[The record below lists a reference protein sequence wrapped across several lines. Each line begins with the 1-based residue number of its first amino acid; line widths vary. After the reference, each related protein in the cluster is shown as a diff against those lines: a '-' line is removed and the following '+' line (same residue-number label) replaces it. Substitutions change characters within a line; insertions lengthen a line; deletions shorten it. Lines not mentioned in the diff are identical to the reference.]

1 VPLKLQKY
9 APALFVF
16 LWSTGFVGAKYI
28 VPYADPFT
36 FLTIRY
42 LIASAI
48 LIAIAAILKQPL
60 RLSRD
65 QVKAS
70 VAVGMLLHVIYIGGV
85 FYAVSLGVS
94 AGISAVIVSIQ
105 PVLVSILAVPLL
117 GERIRS
123 VQVVGLILG
132 VAGIALLLLPKVFQG
147 DYSSSI
153 SEVGIIICIIALL
166 GTSAGY
172 LVQKKLG
179 GEIPFLTGT
188 GLQYAVSAA
197 AFALLS
203 AFTEDQRVEWSP
215 AFFFG
220 LAWIVLMLSI
230 ASIVLLY
237 GMLRAG
243 SASKVSSL
251 YYLVPPVAAIQAY
264 FLFDEVI
271 PPVGIVGMALAGLG
285 VVLVMRQ
292 STEVGPKKIY
302 V

>member
-1 VPLKLQKY
+1 MPQKLERY

-28 VPYADPFT
+28 VPYAEPFT

-42 LIASAI
+42 FLAALI
-48 LIAIAAILKQPL
+48 LFAIAYAFKQPL
-60 RLSRD
+60 KLNKE
-65 QVKAS
+65 QFKAS
-70 VAVGMLLHVIYIGGV
+70 FAVGILLHVIYIGGV

-105 PVLVSILAVPLL
+105 PVLVSLLAVPLL
-117 GERIRS
+117 GERLRW
-123 VQVVGLILG
+123 VQVVGLFLG

-147 DYSSSI
+147 DYTASTSI
-153 SEVGIIICIIALL
+153 VGIVICVIALL
-166 GTSAGY
+166 GTSGGY

-179 GEIPFLTGT
+179 GEIPFLSGT
-188 GLQYAVSAA
+188 GAQYAISAI
-197 AFALLS
+197 AFAILS
-203 AFTEDQRVEWSP
+203 VSTEDQIIQWVPE
-215 AFFFG
+215 FFFG
-220 LAWIVLMLSI
+220 LAWIVFMLSI

-237 GMLRAG
+237 GMLRTG

-271 PPVGIVGMALAGLG
+271 GLVGIIGMAFAGLG

-292 STEVGPKKIY
+292 STKV
-302 V
+302 

>member
-1 VPLKLQKY
+1 VPKQLERY

-28 VPYADPFT
+28 VPYAEPFT

-42 LIASAI
+42 FFAALI
-48 LIAIAAILKQPL
+48 LFCIAAAFKQPL
-60 RLSRD
+60 KLTKE
-65 QVKAS
+65 QFKAS
-70 VAVGMLLHVIYIGGV
+70 FAVGMLLHVIYIGGV

-105 PVLVSILAVPLL
+105 PVLVSLLAVPLL
-117 GERIRS
+117 GERLRW
-123 VQVVGLILG
+123 VQVLGLFLG

-147 DYSSSI
+147 DYTATTSLT
-153 SEVGIIICIIALL
+153 GIFICVIALL
-166 GTSAGY
+166 GTSGGY

-179 GEIPFLTGT
+179 GEVPFLSGT
-188 GLQYAVSAA
+188 GAQYAISAI
-197 AFALLS
+197 AFAILS
-203 AFTEDQRVEWSP
+203 FSTEEQIIQWVP
-215 AFFFG
+215 QFFFG
-220 LAWIVLMLSI
+220 LTWIVLMLSI

-237 GMLRAG
+237 GMLRTG

-251 YYLVPPVAAIQAY
+251 YYLVPPTAAIQAY

-271 PPVGIVGMALAGLG
+271 APVGIIGMALAGLG

-292 STEVGPKKIY
+292 STKTQ
-302 V
+302 

>member
-1 VPLKLQKY
+1 MPQKLERY

-16 LWSTGFVGAKYI
+16 LWSTGFIGAKYI
-28 VPYADPFT
+28 VPYAEPFT

-42 LIASAI
+42 FLAALI
-48 LIAIAAILKQPL
+48 LFAIAYALKQPL
-60 RLSRD
+60 KLNKE
-65 QVKAS
+65 QFKAS
-70 VAVGMLLHVIYIGGV
+70 FAVGILLHVIYIGGV

-105 PVLVSILAVPLL
+105 PVLVSLLAVPLL
-117 GERIRS
+117 GERLRW
-123 VQVVGLILG
+123 VQVVGLFLG

-147 DYSSSI
+147 DYTASTSI
-153 SEVGIIICIIALL
+153 VGIVICVIALL
-166 GTSAGY
+166 GTSGGY

-179 GEIPFLTGT
+179 GEIPFLSGT
-188 GLQYAVSAA
+188 GAQYAISEI
-197 AFALLS
+197 AFAILS
-203 AFTEDQRVEWSP
+203 VATVVQIIQWVPE
-215 AFFFG
+215 FFFG
-220 LAWIVLMLSI
+220 LAWIVFMLSI

-237 GMLRAG
+237 GMLRNG

-271 PPVGIVGMALAGLG
+271 GFVGIIGMAFAGLG

-292 STEVGPKKIY
+292 STKV
-302 V
+302 

>member
-1 VPLKLQKY
+1 MPKQLERY

-16 LWSTGFVGAKYI
+16 LWSTGFVGAKFI
-28 VPYADPFT
+28 VPYAEPFT

-42 LIASAI
+42 FSAALILFLIA
-48 LIAIAAILKQPL
+48 AAFKQPL
-60 RLSRD
+60 KLTKE
-65 QVKAS
+65 QFKAS
-70 VAVGMLLHVIYIGGV
+70 FAVGMLLHVIYIGGV

-105 PVLVSILAVPLL
+105 PVLVSLLAVPLL
-117 GERIRS
+117 GERLRW
-123 VQVVGLILG
+123 VQVVGLCLG

-147 DYSSSI
+147 DYTATTSLT
-153 SEVGIIICIIALL
+153 GIFICVIALL

-179 GEIPFLTGT
+179 GEIPFLSGT
-188 GLQYAVSAA
+188 GAQYAISAI
-197 AFALLS
+197 AFAILS
-203 AFTEDQRVEWSP
+203 FATEDQIIQWVP
-215 AFFFG
+215 QFFFG
-220 LAWIVLMLSI
+220 LTWIVLMLSI

-237 GMLRAG
+237 GMLRTG

-251 YYLVPPVAAIQAY
+251 YYLVPPTAAIQAY

-271 PPVGIVGMALAGLG
+271 APVGIIGMALAGLG

-292 STEVGPKKIY
+292 STKVK
-302 V
+302 

>member
-1 VPLKLQKY
+1 MPQKLERY

-28 VPYADPFT
+28 VPYAEPFT

-42 LIASAI
+42 FLAALI
-48 LIAIAAILKQPL
+48 LFAIAYAFKQPL
-60 RLSRD
+60 KLNKD
-65 QVKAS
+65 QFKAS
-70 VAVGMLLHVIYIGGV
+70 FAVGILLHVIYIGGV

-105 PVLVSILAVPLL
+105 PVLVSLLAVPLL
-117 GERIRS
+117 GERLRW
-123 VQVVGLILG
+123 VQVVGLFLG

-147 DYSSSI
+147 DYTASTSI
-153 SEVGIIICIIALL
+153 VGIVICVIALL
-166 GTSAGY
+166 GTSGGY

-179 GEIPFLTGT
+179 GEIPFLSGT
-188 GLQYAVSAA
+188 GAQYAISAI
-197 AFALLS
+197 AFAILS
-203 AFTEDQRVEWSP
+203 VATEDQIIQWVPE
-215 AFFFG
+215 FFFG
-220 LAWIVLMLSI
+220 LAWIVFMLSI

-237 GMLRAG
+237 GMLRTG

-271 PPVGIVGMALAGLG
+271 GLVGIIGMAFAGLG

-292 STEVGPKKIY
+292 STKV
-302 V
+302 

>member
-1 VPLKLQKY
+1 VPKQLERF

-28 VPYADPFT
+28 VPYAEPFT

-42 LIASAI
+42 VIAAAI
-48 LIAIAAILKQPL
+48 LIAIAALLKQPL
-60 RLSRD
+60 KLTRD
-65 QVKAS
+65 QVIAS
-70 VAVGMLLHVIYIGGV
+70 VAVGLLLHVIYIGGV

-117 GERIRS
+117 GERIRW
-123 VQVVGLILG
+123 VQVVGLVLG
-132 VAGIALLLLPKVFQG
+132 VAGISLLLLPKVFQG
-147 DYSSSI
+147 DYSSAI
-153 SEVGIIICIIALL
+153 SEVGIVICVIALL

-179 GEIPFLTGT
+179 SDIPFLTGT
-188 GLQYAVSAA
+188 GMQYVVSAVV
-197 AFALLS
+197 FALLS
-203 AFTEDQRVEWSP
+203 ALTEDQRVEWTP
-215 AFFFG
+215 EFLFG

-230 ASIVLLY
+230 GSIVLLY
-237 GMLRAG
+237 EMLRAG

-271 PPVGIVGMALAGLG
+271 PPIGILGMALAGLG

-292 STEVGPKKIY
+292 AVEKTSA
-302 V
+302 

>member
-1 VPLKLQKY
+1 MPKQLERF

-42 LIASAI
+42 VIAAAI

-60 RLSRD
+60 KLTRD
-65 QVKAS
+65 QVIAS
-70 VAVGMLLHVIYIGGV
+70 VAVGLLLHVIYIGGV

-117 GERIRS
+117 GERIRW
-123 VQVVGLILG
+123 VQVVGLVLG
-132 VAGIALLLLPKVFQG
+132 VAGIALLLLPEVFQG
-147 DYSSSI
+147 DYSSAI
-153 SEVGIIICIIALL
+153 SEVGIVICVIALL

-179 GEIPFLTGT
+179 SDIPFLTGT
-188 GLQYAVSAA
+188 GMQYAVSAVV
-197 AFALLS
+197 FATLS
-203 AFTEDQRVEWSP
+203 ALTESQRVEWSP
-215 AFFFG
+215 EFFFG

-230 ASIVLLY
+230 GSIVLLY
-237 GMLRAG
+237 EMLRAG

-271 PPVGIVGMALAGLG
+271 PPIGILGMALAGLG

-292 STEVGPKKIY
+292 AVEKTPA
-302 V
+302 

>member
-1 VPLKLQKY
+1 MPQQLERY

-28 VPYADPFT
+28 VPYAEPFT
-36 FLTIRY
+36 FLMIRY
-42 LIASAI
+42 FLAALI
-48 LIAIAAILKQPL
+48 LFVIAYAVKQPL
-60 RLSRD
+60 KLNKE
-65 QVKAS
+65 QFKAS
-70 VAVGMLLHVIYIGGV
+70 FAVGMLLHVIYIGGV

-105 PVLVSILAVPLL
+105 PVLVSLLAVPLL
-117 GERIRS
+117 GERLRW
-123 VQVVGLILG
+123 VQVVGLFLG

-147 DYSSSI
+147 DYTATTSI
-153 SEVGIIICIIALL
+153 AGIVICVIALL
-166 GTSAGY
+166 GTSGGY

-188 GLQYAVSAA
+188 GAQYAISAI
-197 AFALLS
+197 AFAILS
-203 AFTEDQRVEWSP
+203 FSTEEQIIKWVPE
-215 AFFFG
+215 FFFG
-220 LAWIVLMLSI
+220 LIWIVLMLSI

-237 GMLRAG
+237 GMLRTG

-251 YYLVPPVAAIQAY
+251 YYLVPPTAAVMAY

-271 PPVGIVGMALAGLG
+271 GIVGWVGMAFAGLG

-292 STEVGPKKIY
+292 AVEKTPA
-302 V
+302 

>member
-1 VPLKLQKY
+1 VPLKLEEY

-42 LIASAI
+42 VIAATI

-60 RLSRD
+60 RLTRD

-70 VAVGMLLHVIYIGGV
+70 VAVGLLLHVIYIGGV

-117 GERIRS
+117 GERIRW
-123 VQVVGLILG
+123 VQVVGLFLG

-153 SEVGIIICIIALL
+153 SEVGIVICIIALL

-172 LVQKKLG
+172 LVQKKFG
-179 GEIPFLTGT
+179 SDIPFLTGT
-188 GLQYAVSAA
+188 GMQYAVSAS
-197 AFALLS
+197 AFAVLS
-203 AFTEDQRVEWSP
+203 ALTEDQRIEWSP

-220 LAWIVLMLSI
+220 LAWIVFMLSI
-230 ASIVLLY
+230 GSIVLLY

-271 PPVGIVGMALAGLG
+271 PPVGILGMALAGLG

-292 STEVGPKKIY
+292 GVEKTPA
-302 V
+302 

>member
-1 VPLKLQKY
+1 MPQKLERY

-28 VPYADPFT
+28 VPYAEPFT

-42 LIASAI
+42 FLAALI
-48 LIAIAAILKQPL
+48 LFAIAYAFKQPL
-60 RLSRD
+60 KLNKE
-65 QVKAS
+65 QFKAS
-70 VAVGMLLHVIYIGGV
+70 FAVGILLHVIYIGGV

-105 PVLVSILAVPLL
+105 PVLVSLLAVPLL
-117 GERIRS
+117 GERLLWF
-123 VQVVGLILG
+123 QVVGLFLG

-147 DYSSSI
+147 DYTASTSI
-153 SEVGIIICIIALL
+153 VGIVICVIALL
-166 GTSAGY
+166 GTSGGY

-179 GEIPFLTGT
+179 GEIPFLSGT
-188 GLQYAVSAA
+188 GAQYAISAI
-197 AFALLS
+197 AFAILS
-203 AFTEDQRVEWSP
+203 LSTEDQIIQWVPE
-215 AFFFG
+215 FFFG
-220 LAWIVLMLSI
+220 LAWIVFMLSI

-237 GMLRAG
+237 GMLRTG

-271 PPVGIVGMALAGLG
+271 GLVGIIGMAFAGLG

-292 STEVGPKKIY
+292 STKV
-302 V
+302 

>member
-1 VPLKLQKY
+1 VPKQLERF

-28 VPYADPFT
+28 VPYAEPFT

-42 LIASAI
+42 VIAAAI
-48 LIAIAAILKQPL
+48 LIAIAALLKQPL
-60 RLSRD
+60 KLTRD
-65 QVKAS
+65 QVIAS
-70 VAVGMLLHVIYIGGV
+70 VAVGLLLHVIYIGGV

-123 VQVVGLILG
+123 VQVVGLVLG

-147 DYSSSI
+147 DYSSAI
-153 SEVGIIICIIALL
+153 SEVGIVICVIALL

-179 GEIPFLTGT
+179 GDIPFLTGT
-188 GLQYAVSAA
+188 GLQYAVSAVV
-197 AFALLS
+197 FALLS
-203 AFTEDQRVEWSP
+203 ALTEDQRVEWSP
-215 AFFFG
+215 EFLFG

-230 ASIVLLY
+230 GSIVLLY
-237 GMLRAG
+237 EMLRAG

-271 PPVGIVGMALAGLG
+271 PPIGILGMALAGLG

-292 STEVGPKKIY
+292 AVEKTSA
-302 V
+302 

>member
-1 VPLKLQKY
+1 MPQKLERY
-9 APALFVF
+9 APVLFVF

-28 VPYADPFT
+28 VPYAEPFT

-42 LIASAI
+42 FLAALI
-48 LIAIAAILKQPL
+48 LFAIAYAFKQPL
-60 RLSRD
+60 KLNKE
-65 QVKAS
+65 QFKAS
-70 VAVGMLLHVIYIGGV
+70 FAVGILLHVIYIGGV

-105 PVLVSILAVPLL
+105 PVLVSLLAVPLL
-117 GERIRS
+117 GERLRW
-123 VQVVGLILG
+123 VQVVGLFLG

-147 DYSSSI
+147 DYTASTSI
-153 SEVGIIICIIALL
+153 VGIIICVIALL
-166 GTSAGY
+166 GTSGGY

-179 GEIPFLTGT
+179 GEIPFLSGT
-188 GLQYAVSAA
+188 GAQYAISAI
-197 AFALLS
+197 AFAILS
-203 AFTEDQRVEWSP
+203 VATEDQIIQWVPE
-215 AFFFG
+215 FFFG
-220 LAWIVLMLSI
+220 LAWIVFMLSI

-237 GMLRAG
+237 GMLRTG

-271 PPVGIVGMALAGLG
+271 GFVGIIGMAFAGLG

-292 STEVGPKKIY
+292 STKVQ
-302 V
+302 

>member
-1 VPLKLQKY
+1 MPQKLERY

-16 LWSTGFVGAKYI
+16 LWSTGFIGAKYI
-28 VPYADPFT
+28 VPYAEPFT

-42 LIASAI
+42 FLAALI
-48 LIAIAAILKQPL
+48 LFAIAYAFKQPL
-60 RLSRD
+60 KLNKE
-65 QVKAS
+65 QFKAS
-70 VAVGMLLHVIYIGGV
+70 FAVGILLHVIYIGGV

-105 PVLVSILAVPLL
+105 PVLVSLLAVPLL
-117 GERIRS
+117 GERLRW
-123 VQVVGLILG
+123 VQVVGLFLG

-147 DYSSSI
+147 DYTASTSI
-153 SEVGIIICIIALL
+153 VGIVICVIALL
-166 GTSAGY
+166 GTSGGY

-179 GEIPFLTGT
+179 GEIPFLSGT
-188 GLQYAVSAA
+188 GAQYAISAI
-197 AFALLS
+197 AFAILS
-203 AFTEDQRVEWSP
+203 VATEDQIIQWVPE
-215 AFFFG
+215 FFFG
-220 LAWIVLMLSI
+220 LAWIVFMLSI

-237 GMLRAG
+237 GMLRTG

-271 PPVGIVGMALAGLG
+271 GLVGIIGMAFAGLG

-292 STEVGPKKIY
+292 GVEKMPA
-302 V
+302 

>member
-1 VPLKLQKY
+1 LPQKLERY

-16 LWSTGFVGAKYI
+16 IWSTGFVGAKYI
-28 VPYADPFT
+28 VPYAEPFT

-42 LIASAI
+42 FLAALI
-48 LIAIAAILKQPL
+48 LFAIAYAFKQPL
-60 RLSRD
+60 KLSKE
-65 QVKAS
+65 QFKAS
-70 VAVGMLLHVIYIGGV
+70 FAVGILLHVIYIGGV

-105 PVLVSILAVPLL
+105 PVLVSLLAVPLL
-117 GERIRS
+117 GERLRW
-123 VQVVGLILG
+123 VQVVGLFLG

-147 DYSSSI
+147 DYTASTSI
-153 SEVGIIICIIALL
+153 VGIVICVIALL
-166 GTSAGY
+166 GTSGGY

-179 GEIPFLTGT
+179 GEIPFLSGT
-188 GLQYAVSAA
+188 GAQYAISAI
-197 AFALLS
+197 AFAILS
-203 AFTEDQRVEWSP
+203 VATEDQIIQWVP
-215 AFFFG
+215 AFLFG

-237 GMLRAG
+237 GMLRTG

-271 PPVGIVGMALAGLG
+271 GLVGIIGMAFAGLG

-292 STEVGPKKIY
+292 STKV
-302 V
+302 

>member
-1 VPLKLQKY
+1 MPKQLERY

-28 VPYADPFT
+28 VPYAEPFT

-42 LIASAI
+42 FLAALI
-48 LIAIAAILKQPL
+48 LFAIAYAFKQPL
-60 RLSRD
+60 KLSKD
-65 QVKAS
+65 QFKAS
-70 VAVGMLLHVIYIGGV
+70 FAVGILLHVIYIGGV

-105 PVLVSILAVPLL
+105 PVLVSLLAVPLL
-117 GERIRS
+117 GERLHW
-123 VQVVGLILG
+123 VQVVGLFLG

-147 DYSSSI
+147 DYTASTSI
-153 SEVGIIICIIALL
+153 VGIIICVIALL
-166 GTSAGY
+166 GTSGGY

-179 GEIPFLTGT
+179 GEIPFLSGT
-188 GLQYAVSAA
+188 GAQYAISAI
-197 AFALLS
+197 AFAILS
-203 AFTEDQRVEWSP
+203 VATEDQIIQWVPE
-215 AFFFG
+215 FFFG
-220 LAWIVLMLSI
+220 LAWIVFMLSI

-237 GMLRAG
+237 GMLRTG

-271 PPVGIVGMALAGLG
+271 GLVGIIGMAFAGLG

-292 STEVGPKKIY
+292 STKV
-302 V
+302 

>member
-1 VPLKLQKY
+1 MPQKLERY

-16 LWSTGFVGAKYI
+16 LWSTGFIGAKYI
-28 VPYADPFT
+28 VPYAEPFT

-42 LIASAI
+42 FLAALI
-48 LIAIAAILKQPL
+48 LFAIAYAFKQPL
-60 RLSRD
+60 KLNKE
-65 QVKAS
+65 QFKAS
-70 VAVGMLLHVIYIGGV
+70 FAVGILLHVIYIGGV

-105 PVLVSILAVPLL
+105 PVLVSLLAVPLL
-117 GERIRS
+117 GERLRW
-123 VQVVGLILG
+123 VQVVGLFLG

-147 DYSSSI
+147 DYTASTSI
-153 SEVGIIICIIALL
+153 VGIVICVIALL
-166 GTSAGY
+166 GTSGGY

-179 GEIPFLTGT
+179 GEIPFLSGT
-188 GLQYAVSAA
+188 GAQYAISAI
-197 AFALLS
+197 AFAILS
-203 AFTEDQRVEWSP
+203 VATEDQIIQWVPE
-215 AFFFG
+215 FFFG
-220 LAWIVLMLSI
+220 LAWIVFMLSI

-237 GMLRAG
+237 GMLRIG

-271 PPVGIVGMALAGLG
+271 GLVGIIGMAFAGLG

-292 STEVGPKKIY
+292 STKV
-302 V
+302 

>member
-1 VPLKLQKY
+1 MPKQLERY

-28 VPYADPFT
+28 VPYAEPFT

-42 LIASAI
+42 VIAAAI
-48 LIAIAAILKQPL
+48 LIAIAALLKQPL
-60 RLSRD
+60 KLTRD
-65 QVKAS
+65 QVIAS
-70 VAVGMLLHVIYIGGV
+70 VAVGLLLHVIYIGGV

-117 GERIRS
+117 GERIRW
-123 VQVVGLILG
+123 VQVVGLVLG
-132 VAGIALLLLPKVFQG
+132 VAGIALLLLPKVLQG
-147 DYSSSI
+147 DYSSATSG
-153 SEVGIIICIIALL
+153 VGIVICVIALL

-179 GEIPFLTGT
+179 GDIPFLTGT
-188 GLQYAVSAA
+188 GMQYAVSAVV
-197 AFALLS
+197 FATLS
-203 AFTEDQRVEWSP
+203 ALTEDQRVEWSP
-215 AFFFG
+215 EFFFG

-230 ASIVLLY
+230 GSIVLLY
-237 GMLRAG
+237 EMLRAG

-271 PPVGIVGMALAGLG
+271 PPIGILGMALAGLG

-292 STEVGPKKIY
+292 AVEKTLA
-302 V
+302 

>member
-1 VPLKLQKY
+1 MPQQLERY

-28 VPYADPFT
+28 VPYAEPFT
-36 FLTIRY
+36 FLMIRY
-42 LIASAI
+42 FLAALI
-48 LIAIAAILKQPL
+48 LFAIAYAFKQPL
-60 RLSRD
+60 KLNKE
-65 QVKAS
+65 QFKAS
-70 VAVGMLLHVIYIGGV
+70 FAVGMLLHVIYIGGV

-105 PVLVSILAVPLL
+105 PVLVSLLAVPLL
-117 GERIRS
+117 GERLRW
-123 VQVVGLILG
+123 VQVVGLFLG

-147 DYSSSI
+147 DYTATTSI
-153 SEVGIIICIIALL
+153 AGIVICVIALL
-166 GTSAGY
+166 GTSGGY

-179 GEIPFLTGT
+179 GEIPFLSGT
-188 GLQYAVSAA
+188 GAQYAISAI
-197 AFALLS
+197 AFAILS
-203 AFTEDQRVEWSP
+203 FSTEEQIIQWVP
-215 AFFFG
+215 QFFFG

-237 GMLRAG
+237 GMLRTG

-251 YYLVPPVAAIQAY
+251 YYLVPPTAAVLAY

-271 PPVGIVGMALAGLG
+271 GLVGWIGMAFAGLG

-292 STEVGPKKIY
+292 ALEKTPA
-302 V
+302 

>member
-1 VPLKLQKY
+1 VPQKLERY

-28 VPYADPFT
+28 VPYAEPFT

-42 LIASAI
+42 FLAALI
-48 LIAIAAILKQPL
+48 LFAIAYAFKQPL
-60 RLSRD
+60 KLNKE
-65 QVKAS
+65 QFKAS
-70 VAVGMLLHVIYIGGV
+70 FAVGILLHVIYIGGV

-105 PVLVSILAVPLL
+105 PVLVSLLAVPLL
-117 GERIRS
+117 GERLRW
-123 VQVVGLILG
+123 VQVVGLFLG

-147 DYSSSI
+147 DYTASTSI
-153 SEVGIIICIIALL
+153 VGIVICVIALL
-166 GTSAGY
+166 GTSGGY

-179 GEIPFLTGT
+179 GEIPFLSGT
-188 GLQYAVSAA
+188 GAQYAISAL
-197 AFALLS
+197 AFAILS
-203 AFTEDQRVEWSP
+203 VATEDQIIQWVPE
-215 AFFFG
+215 FFFG
-220 LAWIVLMLSI
+220 LAWIVFMLSI

-237 GMLRAG
+237 GMLRTG

-271 PPVGIVGMALAGLG
+271 GLVGIIGMAFAGLG

-292 STEVGPKKIY
+292 STKV
-302 V
+302 

>member
-1 VPLKLQKY
+1 MPQKLERY

-28 VPYADPFT
+28 VPYAEPFT

-42 LIASAI
+42 FLAALI
-48 LIAIAAILKQPL
+48 LFAIAYAFKQPL
-60 RLSRD
+60 KLSKE
-65 QVKAS
+65 QFKAS
-70 VAVGMLLHVIYIGGV
+70 FAVGILLHVIYIGGV

-105 PVLVSILAVPLL
+105 PVLVSLLAVPLL
-117 GERIRS
+117 GERLRW
-123 VQVVGLILG
+123 VQVVGLFLG

-147 DYSSSI
+147 DYTASTSI
-153 SEVGIIICIIALL
+153 VGIVICVIALL
-166 GTSAGY
+166 GTSGGY

-179 GEIPFLTGT
+179 GEIPFLSGT
-188 GLQYAVSAA
+188 GAQYAISAI
-197 AFALLS
+197 AFAILS
-203 AFTEDQRVEWSP
+203 VATEDQIIQWVPE
-215 AFFFG
+215 FFFG
-220 LAWIVLMLSI
+220 LAWIVFMLSI

-237 GMLRAG
+237 GMLRTG

-271 PPVGIVGMALAGLG
+271 GFVGIIGMAFAGLG

-292 STEVGPKKIY
+292 STKV
-302 V
+302 

>member
-1 VPLKLQKY
+1 MPQKLERY

-28 VPYADPFT
+28 VPYAEPFT

-42 LIASAI
+42 FLAALI
-48 LIAIAAILKQPL
+48 LFAIAYAFKQPL
-60 RLSRD
+60 KLNKD
-65 QVKAS
+65 QFKAS
-70 VAVGMLLHVIYIGGV
+70 FAVGILLHVIYIGGV

-105 PVLVSILAVPLL
+105 PVLVSLLAVPLL
-117 GERIRS
+117 GERLRW
-123 VQVVGLILG
+123 VQVVGLFLG

-147 DYSSSI
+147 DYTASTSI
-153 SEVGIIICIIALL
+153 VGIVICVIALL
-166 GTSAGY
+166 GTSGGY

-179 GEIPFLTGT
+179 GEIPFLSGT
-188 GLQYAVSAA
+188 GAQYAISAI
-197 AFALLS
+197 AFAILS
-203 AFTEDQRVEWSP
+203 VSTEDQIIQWVPE
-215 AFFFG
+215 FFFG
-220 LAWIVLMLSI
+220 LAWIVFMLSI

-237 GMLRAG
+237 GMLRTG

-271 PPVGIVGMALAGLG
+271 GFVGIIGMAFAGLG

-292 STEVGPKKIY
+292 STKV
-302 V
+302 

>member
-1 VPLKLQKY
+1 MPLKLQKY

-117 GERIRS
+117 GERIRW

-203 AFTEDQRVEWSP
+203 ALTEDQRVEWSP

-292 STEVGPKKIY
+292 STEVGH
-302 V
+302 

>member
-1 VPLKLQKY
+1 VPKQLERY

-28 VPYADPFT
+28 VPYAEPFT

-42 LIASAI
+42 FFAALILFLIA
-48 LIAIAAILKQPL
+48 AAFKQPL
-60 RLSRD
+60 KLTKD
-65 QVKAS
+65 QFKAS
-70 VAVGMLLHVIYIGGV
+70 FAVGMLLHVIYIGGV

-105 PVLVSILAVPLL
+105 PVLVSLLAVPLL
-117 GERIRS
+117 GERLRW
-123 VQVVGLILG
+123 VQIVGLFLG

-147 DYSSSI
+147 DYTATTSLT
-153 SEVGIIICIIALL
+153 GIFICVIALL
-166 GTSAGY
+166 GTSGGY

-179 GEIPFLTGT
+179 GEIPFLSGT
-188 GLQYAVSAA
+188 GAQYAVSAI
-197 AFALLS
+197 AFAILS
-203 AFTEDQRVEWSP
+203 FSTEDQIIQWVP
-215 AFFFG
+215 QFFFG
-220 LAWIVLMLSI
+220 LTWIVLMLSI

-237 GMLRAG
+237 GMLRTG

-251 YYLVPPVAAIQAY
+251 YYLVPPTAAVQAY

-271 PPVGIVGMALAGLG
+271 APIGIIGMALAGLG

-292 STEVGPKKIY
+292 STKVK
-302 V
+302 